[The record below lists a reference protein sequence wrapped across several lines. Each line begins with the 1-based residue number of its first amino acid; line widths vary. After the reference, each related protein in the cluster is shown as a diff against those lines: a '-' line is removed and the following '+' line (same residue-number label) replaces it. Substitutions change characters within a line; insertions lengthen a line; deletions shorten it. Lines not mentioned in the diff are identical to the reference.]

1 MNASIR
7 HRSIPEDAVLLT
19 SPNVLQACLELD
31 FLFHEIFTDIKVTLD
46 VHEALSARC
55 VVYLEYDFN
64 LALVQSIKSEQKR
77 LVLMHLGDETAIKDL
92 AAYNLADV
100 VLRNYY
106 HAHIFR
112 NPAWASK
119 IHWMPNGYRNGLG
132 QGARKPKPASE
143 RKQLARF
150 IGWLANPKSVDN
162 EREGFALAATRC
174 EPMLHCVATQGFAG
188 GFSPHLYKHLM
199 EDSIFAPCPAG
210 NAPETIRLFDVLEC
224 GCIPITRPLEFMK
237 TSEAMGNG
245 PFAFLDDWGQL
256 VDLLSAYRAISERE
270 SEFHKTQTA
279 VNRFWKAAKLM
290 HAELAHRS
298 VL

>member
-1 MNASIR
+1 MARTR
-7 HRSIPEDAVLLT
+7 HRSMPEDAVIFT
-19 SPNVLQACLELD
+19 SPNVLQSCLELD

-92 AAYNLADV
+92 TAYNLADV

-106 HAHIFR
+106 HEHIFR

-132 QGARKPKPASE
+132 QGAREPKPASE

-199 EDSIFAPCPAG
+199 EESIFAPCPAG

-237 TSEAMGNG
+237 SSEAMGNG
-245 PFAFLDDWGQL
+245 PFAFLNDWGQL
-256 VDLLSAYRAISERE
+256 VDLLSAYQTISERE
-270 SEFHKTQTA
+270 SEFHKTQKA
-279 VNRFWKAAKLM
+279 VNRFWKATKLM

-298 VL
+298 VS